1 VPALTLPRQDG
12 HADLRFNGPAAAP
25 PRGVDAIMAAIV
37 IIPTYN
43 ERENLPE
50 VTARLLDLGLDLDIL
65 FVDDNSPDGTGEVAD
80 ALSRARPR
88 VSVVHRTGKLG
99 YGSAVI
105 EGFRVALKG
114 DYAWALTMDADL
126 SHDPSAVPALLR
138 AGADADLVLGSRYIG
153 GVRVI
158 DWEMGRI
165 LLSWLGNGYARAI
178 TRLPA
183 CDITTGFRC
192 YRRSA
197 LEALDLSQVKAS
209 GYAFQIEMA
218 YRIWRSGGRLAEV
231 PITFYGRQKG
241 ASKMSRRIILEAAIL
256 VWRLRLDRGR

>member
-1 VPALTLPRQDG
+1 MP
-12 HADLRFNGPAAAP
+12 
-25 PRGVDAIMAAIV
+25 AIV
-37 IIPTYN
+37 IVPTYN

-50 VTARLLDLGLDLDIL
+50 LTARLLALDLDLDIL
-65 FVDDNSPDGTGEVAD
+65 CVDDNSPDGSGEVAD
-80 ALSRARPR
+80 GLARARPR
-88 VSVVHRTGKLG
+88 VSVVHRAGKLG

-105 EGFRVALKG
+105 EGFRAALKG
-114 DYAWALTMDADL
+114 DYGWALTMDADL
-126 SHDPSAVPALLR
+126 SHDPAAIPALLR

-165 LLSWLGNGYARAI
+165 LVSWLGNGYARAI
-178 TRLPA
+178 TRLPI

-197 LEALDLSQVKAS
+197 LEALDLSRVKAS

-231 PITFYGRQKG
+231 PITFFGRQKG
-241 ASKMSRRIILEAAIL
+241 VSKMSKRIILEAAIL
-256 VWRLRLDRGR
+256 VWRLRLERGGRGPLRTDS

>member
-1 VPALTLPRQDG
+1 
-12 HADLRFNGPAAAP
+12 
-25 PRGVDAIMAAIV
+25 MSAIV

-43 ERENLPE
+43 ECENLPE
-50 VTARLLDLGLDLDIL
+50 VTTRLLDLGLDLDIL

-80 ALSRARPR
+80 GLARARPR
-88 VSVVHRTGKLG
+88 VSVVHRAKKLG
-99 YGSAVI
+99 YAGAVI
-105 EGFRVALKG
+105 EGFRTALKG
-114 DYAWALTMDADL
+114 DYGWALTMDADL
-126 SHDPSAVPALLR
+126 SHDPAAVAALLR
-138 AGADADLVLGSRYIG
+138 AGADADLVLGSRFIG

-158 DWEMGRI
+158 DWEIDRI
-165 LLSWLGNGYARAI
+165 LLSWMANGYARAI
-178 TRLPA
+178 TRLPVR
-183 CDITTGFRC
+183 DITTGFRC

-241 ASKMSRRIILEAAIL
+241 ASKMSKRIILEAAIL
-256 VWRLRLDRGR
+256 VWRLRLERGGRGPMGAGS